1 MDLQDHMIIIPVDNG
16 TSNLFMVWD
25 PSVSSQTQ
33 KELGLKFV
41 SRSCS
46 DIPGLS
52 TFSTPAFS
60 VGMVCQCVWTD
71 DNVNLSGP
79 QRELLTWHWRLGVG
93 MQ

>member
-41 SRSCS
+41 K
-46 DIPGLS
+46 IL
-52 TFSTPAFS
+52 
-60 VGMVCQCVWTD
+60 Q
-71 DNVNLSGP
+71 
-79 QRELLTWHWRLGVG
+79 
-93 MQ
+93 